1 MSKIIIRQKFQVIL
15 PVLHY
20 NQLFAQF
27 MKGVTKKGI
36 PKTQTIENASICP
49 AKGSSIGEFKS
60 LYRPATN
67 KGIIYN

>member
-1 MSKIIIRQKFQVIL
+1 M
-15 PVLHY
+15 
-20 NQLFAQF
+20 N
-27 MKGVTKKGI
+27 GVTKNGI
-36 PKTQTIENASICP
+36 PKTQTIENASIYP